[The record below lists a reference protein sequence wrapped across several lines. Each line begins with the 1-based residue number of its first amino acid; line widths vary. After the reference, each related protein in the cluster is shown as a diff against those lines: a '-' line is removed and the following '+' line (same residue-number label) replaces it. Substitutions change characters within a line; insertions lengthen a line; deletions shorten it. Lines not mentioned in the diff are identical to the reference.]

1 MRFLQLKTCLQHP
14 FTPEQ
19 QAEYAQGEMLLQ
31 KLSAT
36 RPLGIDATQEQEYLR
51 LLTSICRQY
60 RGQGLGWLEL
70 LRISY
75 AALANY
81 LAERGRA
88 SDKTANYI
96 AFSIR
101 EEIILSLFEKQEPF

>member
-36 RPLGIDATQEQEYLR
+36 RPLSSDTVQEQEYLR
-51 LLTSICRQY
+51 LLISICRQY
-60 RGQGLGWLEL
+60 RGRGLSWLEL
-70 LRISY
+70 LRVGYS
-75 AALANY
+75 ALTNY
-81 LAERGRA
+81 LAGRGRA

-96 AFSIR
+96 TFSIR